1 MLSRVC
7 KFAKRDAPF
16 MSDDRSNIERYDFRT
31 IEQRQQ
37 QRWREASLFKAENTS
52 GTPKF
57 YGLVMFPYP
66 SGAGLSVG
74 HCRNY
79 IPLDVMCRKRAM
91 QGYNVLQPM
100 GWDAF
105 GQPAEN
111 EAIKRGRN
119 PADMVPEYA
128 ANYRRQLNL
137 TGIAYDWSREINSSL
152 PEYYRWTQWIFLQL
166 HRRGLAYR
174 SQAPV
179 NWCPSDKTVLAN
191 EEVVNGRCW
200 RCDTPVEKRA
210 IPQWFFRI
218 TDYAEPLLH
227 GLTEVQWPEG
237 VKQLQ
242 ANWIGRSEGAEIEF
256 IVEGHD
262 DSVIKVFT
270 TRPDT
275 LWGATFMVLA
285 PEHPLVD
292 AITDAERAEDVSA
305 YRERASRMN
314 EIDRQNAER
323 AKTGVH
329 TGAYAIN
336 PVNGAKLPVFIADY
350 VLMGYGTGA
359 IMAVPAHDQR
369 DFEFARKFD
378 VPIVLVY
385 KTDEIQHDSQM
396 TEAMPTGGTMQVGGP
411 FDGSPNN
418 KSTVAVVIKWLDEQ
432 GWGKGV
438 VNYRLRDWLISRQ
451 RYWGAP
457 IPMIHCA
464 DCGTVPVPEE
474 DLPVLL
480 PPVKSYEP
488 TGTGESPLAAIPE
501 FVETTC
507 PQCGHPARRET
518 DTMGGSAC
526 SSWYFLRFADP
537 HNDTA
542 AFSQEATAYWMPVDL
557 YCGGAEHAVGHLLY
571 SRFWTRALKDC
582 GFTSIEE
589 PFKLYRNQG
598 SVLAYTAG
606 RRVQADEPTG
616 DDEAD
621 PELTG
626 LDWKV
631 IKPEERDS
639 IPESEWVWRWVRM
652 SKSKGNVVTPDEM
665 AEKYGAD
672 SLRLFLLFVAPYE
685 ENVQWS
691 DTGIEAANRYL
702 NRLWRLLCDLEPH
715 YNPSWRE
722 TVISTPTEEL
732 KVLRRRLHQ
741 TIQKVSEDIEN
752 FRFNTAVAQLMAF
765 TNELSAFR
773 NNLGTKTPSCE
784 QQIILSEA
792 METMCLLLSP
802 FVPHFAD
809 EWWTRLGKLGYT
821 YRTDWPLWD
830 VAAATEEEV
839 TIVVQI
845 NGKVKDR
852 ITIPVGTET
861 KEMERLAMLCEKI
874 IPDIANSA
882 VKRVITVP
890 GKLVNIVLA

>member
-1 MLSRVC
+1 
-7 KFAKRDAPF
+7 
-16 MSDDRSNIERYDFRT
+16 MSDDRSNIERYDFQT

-37 QRWREASLFKAENTS
+37 QRWRDASLFKAHNS
-52 GTPKF
+52 SDRPKF

-119 PADMVPEYA
+119 PSDMVPEYA

-137 TGIAYDWSREINSSL
+137 TGIAYDWSREINSSE

-166 HRRGLAYR
+166 YNRGLAYR
-174 SQAPV
+174 SNAPV
-179 NWCPSDKTVLAN
+179 NWCPVDKTVLAN

-210 IPQWFFRI
+210 IPQWFFKI
-218 TDYAEPLLH
+218 TEYAEQLLE
-227 GLTEVQWPEG
+227 GLAEVHWPEG

-242 ANWIGRSEGAEIEF
+242 GNWIGRSEGAEVEF
-256 IVEGHD
+256 KIVGSS
-262 DSVIKVFT
+262 DSTLKVFT

-292 AITDAERAEDVSA
+292 SITSKEQLAEVSV

-323 AKTGVH
+323 TKTGVN
-329 TGAYAIN
+329 TGAFAIN
-336 PVNGAKLPVFIADY
+336 PVNGAQLPIFIADY

-369 DFEFARKFD
+369 DFEFARKFG

-385 KTDEIQHDSQM
+385 KTDEVQHEAQM
-396 TEAMPTGGTMQVGGP
+396 TVAMPTGGTMQVGAP
-411 FDGSPNN
+411 FDGASNT
-418 KSTVAVVIKWLDEQ
+418 KSTVSLVIKWLEEQ
-432 GWGKGV
+432 GFGRGV

-457 IPMIHCA
+457 IPIIHCV
-464 DCGTVPVPEE
+464 DCGIVPVPEK

-488 TGTGESPLAAIPE
+488 TGTGESPLAAISE
-501 FVETTC
+501 FVHTAC
-507 PQCGHPARRET
+507 PQCGKTARRET

-537 HNDTA
+537 HNDIA
-542 AFSQEATAYWMPVDL
+542 AFDRAAADYWMPVDL

-571 SRFWTRALKDC
+571 SRFWTRALNDC
-582 GFTSIEE
+582 GYVSAKE
-589 PFKLYRNQG
+589 PFRLYRNQG

-606 RRVQADEPTG
+606 RRVHSDEAQGEGDG
-616 DDEAD
+616 DDEGT
-621 PELTG
+621 L

-639 IPESEWVWRWVRM
+639 IPQEEWVWRWVRM

-691 DTGIEAANRYL
+691 DSGIEAANRYL
-702 NRLWRLLCDLEPH
+702 NRLWRLLVDLEPH
-715 YNPSWRE
+715 YLDTWKSEPLE
-722 TVISTPTEEL
+722 GIDDTVKI
-732 KVLRRRLHQ
+732 LRRRLHQ
-741 TIQKVSEDIEN
+741 TINKVSEDIEN

-773 NNLGTKTPSCE
+773 NQLGNRSANHG
-784 QQIILSEA
+784 QRIVLSEA

-809 EWWTRLGKLGYT
+809 EWWNRLGNEGFT
-821 YRTDWPLWD
+821 YRAEWPAHD
-830 VAAATEEEV
+830 AAAAAEEEV

-852 ITIPVGTET
+852 LTIPVGTDS
-861 KEMERLAMLCEKI
+861 KEMERLALLCEKI
-874 IPDIANSA
+874 EPELVTAE
-882 VKRVITVP
+882 VKRIISVP
-890 GKLVNIVLA
+890 GKLVNIVIA

>member
-1 MLSRVC
+1 
-7 KFAKRDAPF
+7 
-16 MSDDRSNIERYDFRT
+16 MSDDRSNIERYDFQT
-31 IEQRQQ
+31 IERNQQ
-37 QRWREASLFKAENTS
+37 QRWRDASLFKAEHS
-52 GTPKF
+52 PDKPKF

-91 QGYNVLQPM
+91 QGFNVLQPM

-137 TGIAYDWSREINSSL
+137 TGIAYDWSREINSSA

-166 HRRGLAYR
+166 YKRDLAYR
-174 SQAPV
+174 SHAPV
-179 NWCPSDKTVLAN
+179 NWCPADKTVLAN

-200 RCDTPVEKRA
+200 RCDTPVEKRT
-210 IPQWFFRI
+210 IPQWFFKI
-218 TDYAEPLLH
+218 TAYAEQLLE
-227 GLTEVQWPEG
+227 GLADVQWPEG

-242 ANWIGRSEGAEIEF
+242 ANWIGRSEGAEVDFKLDGFPNESIT
-256 IVEGHD
+256 
-262 DSVIKVFT
+262 VFT

-285 PEHPLVD
+285 PEHPLVEV
-292 AITDAERAEDVSA
+292 ITAPEQLAEVTA
-305 YRERASRMN
+305 YRDRASRMN

-323 AKTGVH
+323 VKTGVA

-336 PVNGAKLPVFIADY
+336 PVNGARLPVFIADY

-378 VPIVLVY
+378 VPVVLVY
-385 KTDEIQHDSQM
+385 KTNEVHHESQM
-396 TEAMPTGGTMQVGGP
+396 VEAMPSGGTMQVGSP
-411 FDGSPNN
+411 FDGALNN
-418 KSTVAVVIKWLDEQ
+418 KSTVTLVVKWLEEQ
-432 GWGKGV
+432 GYGRGV
-438 VNYRLRDWLISRQ
+438 INYRLRDWLISRQ

-457 IPMIHCA
+457 IPIIHCPT
-464 DCGTVPVPEE
+464 CGQVPVPER

-488 TGTGESPLAAIPE
+488 TGTGESPLAAIAD
-501 FVETTC
+501 FVNTTC
-507 PQCGHPARRET
+507 PQCGIPARRET

-537 HNDTA
+537 HNDAA
-542 AFSQEATAYWMPVDL
+542 AFASAAADYWMPVDL

-571 SRFWTRALKDC
+571 SRFWTRALNDC
-582 GFTSIEE
+582 GFVTVKE

-606 RRVQADEPTG
+606 RRVQPEEADGEG
-616 DDEAD
+616 AADDEG
-621 PELTG
+621 TV

-631 IKPEERDS
+631 IKPEERDT
-639 IPESEWVWRWVRM
+639 IPQEEWVWRWVRM

-672 SLRLFLLFVAPYE
+672 SLRVFLLFVAPYE

-691 DTGIEAANRYL
+691 DGGIEAANRYL

-715 YNPSWRE
+715 YSRSWRLDKLGD
-722 TVISTPTEEL
+722 VTEEL
-732 KVLRRRLHQ
+732 KILRRRLHQ
-741 TIQKVSEDIEN
+741 TINKISEDIEN
-752 FRFNTAVAQLMAF
+752 FRFNTAVAQLMSF

-773 NNLGTKTPSCE
+773 NHLGTRPPTHDE
-784 QQIILSEA
+784 RLVLSEA
-792 METMCLLLSP
+792 VENMCLLLSP

-809 EWWTRLGKLGYT
+809 EWWTRLGNDGFT
-821 YRTDWPLWD
+821 YRAAWPSHD
-830 VAAATEEEV
+830 AAIAAEEEV

-852 ITIPVGTET
+852 LTIPVGIDS
-861 KEMERLAMLCEKI
+861 KEMERLAVQCEKI
-874 IPDIANSA
+874 APELVNST
-882 VKRVITVP
+882 VKRIVTVP
-890 GKLVNIVLA
+890 GKLVNIVIG